1 MAASRSNVSMPS
13 EAEELAFRYR
23 TLVSAQRILDAE
35 LGSVVHPSHRD
46 DLYVQRLRRL
56 KTYLRNSI
64 IALERRMEALGI
76 ATDDAVSLHEPPLP
90 SPPDKN
96 GYVSGFPP
104 CGPASTSD

>member
-1 MAASRSNVSMPS
+1 MPS

-35 LGSVVHPSHRD
+35 LGSVLHPSNRD

-76 ATDDAVSLHEPPLP
+76 AMTDDIVSLHDPHPP
-90 SPPDKN
+90 SPLDPG
-96 GYVSGFPP
+96 GYASGFSPS
-104 CGPASTSD
+104 GPTSTGD